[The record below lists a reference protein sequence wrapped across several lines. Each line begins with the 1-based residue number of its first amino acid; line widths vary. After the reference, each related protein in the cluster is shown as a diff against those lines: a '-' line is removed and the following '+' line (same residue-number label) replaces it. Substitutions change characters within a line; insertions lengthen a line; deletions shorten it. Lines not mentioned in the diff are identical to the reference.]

1 MAKKRFNI
9 FQPSTRAFI
18 NEARKTPEY
27 RLFDFL
33 HGYVYSRWPYLYI
46 SIGKGEHHF
55 LLSWKS
61 YPASSAA
68 FFYLV

>member
-9 FQPSTRAFI
+9 VQPSTRAFI

-33 HGYVYSRWPYLYI
+33 HGYVYSRWPYLY
-46 SIGKGEHHF
+46 SASEKENTRF
-55 LLSWKS
+55 LLSWKC

>member
-9 FQPSTRAFI
+9 VQPSTRAFI
-18 NEARKTPEY
+18 KEARKTPIV
-27 RLFDFL
+27 D
-33 HGYVYSRWPYLYI
+33 YLI
-46 SIGKGEHHF
+46 SCMAMFIHAGHICISASEKENTHF

-68 FFYLV
+68 YFYLV